1 MDLFLETFEV
11 GQLVRDVQ
19 AIVQPLMEKN
29 GNALVVECPDDL
41 GTHARR
47 PDQGPADAVQP
58 ALERRQVH
66 RPRHHQPDRASASQT
81 TGSPSPS
88 RTPGSG

>member
-11 GQLVRDVQ
+11 GQLVRDVE
-19 AIVQPLMEKN
+19 AIVQPLVEKN
-29 GNALVVECPDDL
+29 GNTLVVACPDDL
-41 GTHARR
+41 GDDARR
-47 PDQGPADAVQP
+47 PDQGPAGALQP

-66 RPRHHQPDRASASQT
+66 RPRHDQPDRRSGSPT
-81 TGSPSPS
+81 TGSRSPS